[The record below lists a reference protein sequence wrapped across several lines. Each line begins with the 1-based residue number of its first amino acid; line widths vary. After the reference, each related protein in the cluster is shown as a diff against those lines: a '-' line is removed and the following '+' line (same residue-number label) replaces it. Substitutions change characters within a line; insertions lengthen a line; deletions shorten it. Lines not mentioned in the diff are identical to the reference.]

1 MKSMLMIVHHHHN
14 SEEGSKVRVK
24 FGQTGRVIAY
34 GREQGQGLSHMKA
47 LKFKPLTSLP
57 REDLCINI

>member
-1 MKSMLMIVHHHHN
+1 MKSMLMTVHHHHN

-34 GREQGQGLSHMKA
+34 GREQGQGLSHTKA

-57 REDLCINI
+57 KEDLCINI